1 MGRHSDA
8 LSRYWT
14 LPRLL
19 GSGSETPP
27 TAAAG
32 LTLGRQGLW
41 KVRHVHQAAAGT
53 AGHPL
58 YLADG
63 LQWRYLRRA
72 IAEGADVV
80 KFFGLNHEIC
90 GRGSVA
96 EYFYILGRWASLV
109 SSWWCA

>member
-1 MGRHSDA
+1 MPYLVIGPCLVNLEAGVKPCLHCDGPDA
-8 LSRYWT
+8 GKTRAVE
-14 LPRLL
+14 
-19 GSGSETPP
+19 GETS
-27 TAAAG
+27 
-32 LTLGRQGLW
+32 
-41 KVRHVHQAAAGT
+41 VHQAAAGT

>member
-1 MGRHSDA
+1 VEG
-8 LSRYWT
+8 
-14 LPRLL
+14 
-19 GSGSETPP
+19 ET
-27 TAAAG
+27 T
-32 LTLGRQGLW
+32 
-41 KVRHVHQAAAGT
+41 VHQAAAGT

-72 IAEGADVV
+72 IVEGADVV